1 MISKPRIV
9 FILLFIIVLPKSIL
23 AQNTA
28 TIYGKITDSKGK
40 PIQSVSVAIE
50 ESSIGTITD
59 KSGGYVISNIPV
71 NKQREVNITFSF
83 VGYERKSRKIT
94 ISPGE
99 RVVVNM
105 SLSLD
110 EHRIGDV
117 VISGRRIKADLI
129 KIDPKVAEILPTI
142 SGDIEA
148 IIKTLP
154 GVASSNELSSQYSV
168 RGGNFDENLV
178 YVNDIEIYRPFLVR
192 SGQQEGLS
200 FINSDL
206 ISSIEFSAGGFD
218 AKYGDKM
225 SSVLDIKYK
234 KPTGYHASASASLL
248 GASAHAEGVLPSG
261 FTFLTGIRYKTTQ
274 YVLNT
279 LETEGEYRP
288 QFVDIQSYFTYDIGD
303 KLELSFLGNYAKNQY
318 RFVPETRSTEFGTIQ
333 YAYNLK
339 MYFDGQEIDDFT
351 TRLGAITLKYSPTKK
366 FTNKLIFSAFN
377 TSEKESF
384 DIQSQYLLNELDKRI
399 GSDTFGDSIMNLGI
413 GTELEHARNVLDANV
428 YNIAYKGRYANSNH
442 EVEWGLKYQHDEIDD
457 KLEEW
462 TMLDSAGYSL
472 PYSRVRVNL
481 KETLLSNIQFE
492 SNRFSAYFQDSYIF
506 ESKQGEW
513 NFTSGL
519 RLNYWDFNE
528 QTIVSPRASLSFLPD
543 WSRKVKITTDSIN
556 SEIKRYERK
565 KVDILFR
572 IAAGLYYQPPF
583 YKELR
588 NFDGTLNEEIK
599 AQRSVHFVFGSDYN
613 FTIWGRPF
621 KLITELYYKELSRL
635 IPYQV
640 DNVRIRY
647 YADDVAKGYAYGIDC
662 KLNGHFVKEVDSWVS
677 VSLMQT
683 HEDIRHDQH
692 GYIPRPTDQ
701 LLNVG
706 LFFQDYLPTNELY
719 KMHLTLLYGSRLP
732 HGPPDR
738 ERYEATL
745 RMPAYTRVDIGFSRD
760 IKPQNSKNAFFKKF
774 NRIWISA
781 EVFNLLGIN
790 NTISYNWIT
799 VVPNSVNP
807 NPTAPEQFAVPNR
820 LTARRFNLRLI
831 AKF

>member
-1 MISKPRIV
+1 MILKSRIV
-9 FILLFIIVLPKSIL
+9 FALLYLTILSNSLL

-28 TIYGKITDSKGK
+28 TIYGKVFDTKGK
-40 PIQSVSVAIE
+40 PIPSASVAIE
-50 ESSIGTITD
+50 DTNIGTITNT
-59 KSGGYVISNIPV
+59 SGGYVISNIPV
-71 NKQREVNITFSF
+71 DKQKEVNIIFSF
-83 VGYERKSRKIT
+83 VGFQRKNRNIML
-94 ISPGE
+94 SPGD
-99 RVVVNM
+99 RVKVNM
-105 SLSLD
+105 RLPLD
-110 EHRIGDV
+110 EQRIDDI
-117 VISGRRIKADLI
+117 VISGRRIKTDLI
-129 KIDPKVAEILPTI
+129 KIDPKVAEMLPTI

-154 GVASSNELSSQYSV
+154 GVASNNELSSQYSV

-192 SGQQEGLS
+192 AGQQEGLS
-200 FINSDL
+200 FVNSDL

-218 AKYGDKM
+218 ARYGDKM
-225 SSVLDIKYK
+225 SSVLDIKYR
-234 KPTGYHASASASLL
+234 KPTDYNASVSASLL

-261 FTFLTGIRYKTTQ
+261 FTFLTGVRYKTTQ
-274 YVLNT
+274 YVLNS

-288 QFVDIQSYFTYDIGD
+288 QFVDIQSYFTYDIGE

-351 TRLGAITLKYSPTKK
+351 TKLGAITLKYSPTKK

-377 TSEKESF
+377 TAEKESF

-413 GTELEHARNVLDANV
+413 GTQLEHARNVLDANV
-428 YNIAYKGRYANSNH
+428 YSIAYKGRYANRKH
-442 EVEWGLKYQHDEIDD
+442 ELEWGIKYQYDEIDD

-462 TMLDSAGYSL
+462 NLLDSAGYSL
-472 PYSRVRVNL
+472 PYSKFRVNL

-492 SNRFSAYFQDSYIF
+492 SNRFSAYLQDSYLF
-506 ESKQGEW
+506 EGNLGEW

-519 RLNYWDFNE
+519 RVNYWDFNK

-543 WSRKVKITTDSIN
+543 WWRKVKIATDSADT
-556 SEIKRYERK
+556 EILKYQKK

-572 IAAGLYYQPPF
+572 IAAGVYYQPPF

-588 NFDGTLNEEIK
+588 NFEGQLNEDIK
-599 AQRSVHFVFGSDYN
+599 AQRSIHFVFGSDYN
-613 FTIWGRPF
+613 FRIWGRPF
-621 KLITELYYKELSRL
+621 KLITELYYKELMHL

-647 YADDVAKGYAYGIDC
+647 YADDIAKGYAYGIDC

-706 LFFQDYLPTNELY
+706 LFFQDYLPSNELY

-732 HGPPDR
+732 HGPPER

-745 RMPAYTRVDIGFSRD
+745 RMPSYKRVDIGFSRD
-760 IKPQNSKNAFFKKF
+760 IKPQNSKNMFFKKF
-774 NRIWISA
+774 DRIWISA
-781 EVFNLLGIN
+781 EIFNLLGIN
-790 NTISYNWIT
+790 NTISYTWIT

-807 NPTAPEQFAVPNR
+807 NPTTPEQFAVPNR